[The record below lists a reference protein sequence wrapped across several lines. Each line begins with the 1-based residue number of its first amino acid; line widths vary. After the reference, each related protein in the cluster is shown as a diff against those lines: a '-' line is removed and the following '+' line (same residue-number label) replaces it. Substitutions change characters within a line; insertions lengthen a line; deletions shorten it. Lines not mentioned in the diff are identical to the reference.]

1 MIRAIIFD
9 FDGVLVES
17 VDIKT
22 RAFAEMYK
30 KHGREIVNK
39 VVEYHLKNGG
49 VSRFEKFRYYQEVLL
64 GRKLTKQ
71 EEVELGKRFSSLVE
85 DMVVQAPWVPGAE
98 AFLDMYYNQLD
109 FHVASGTP
117 DDELLRIIRA
127 REMSHYFLSMN
138 GSNRNKGEIICDI
151 MDKYGYQ
158 SYSVLMVGDAMSDYK
173 GAIEAEVGFV
183 GRVPGGQKSLF
194 PPDTL
199 MFDNPF
205 DYLHSLFPSVNNN
218 S

>member
-22 RAFAEMYK
+22 RAFAELYK
-30 KHGREIVNK
+30 EHGREIVNK
-39 VVEYHLKNGG
+39 VAEYHLKNGG

-64 GRKLTKQ
+64 GKKLTKQ
-71 EEVELGKRFSSLVE
+71 EEVELGNRFSSLVE

-98 AFLDMYYNQLD
+98 KFLDMYYNQLD
-109 FHVASGTP
+109 FHIASGTP

-127 REMSHYFLSMN
+127 RKMSHYFLSMN
-138 GSNRNKGEIICDI
+138 GSNRKKGEIICDI

-173 GAIEAEVGFV
+173 GAAEAEVGFV
-183 GRVPGGQKSLF
+183 GRIPEGQKSLF

-199 MFDNPF
+199 LFDNPF
-205 DYLHSLFPSVNNN
+205 DYLQSLFTSVNNN